1 MRHVVRLA
9 KRTATRITN
18 MTGLPGKIGFA
29 SPTLEKSLAKR
40 RRAGIELF
48 ATLGL
53 AISLV
58 VALTA
63 VSIGMASAH
72 APLMQILYR
81 S

>member
-1 MRHVVRLA
+1 
-9 KRTATRITN
+9 
-18 MTGLPGKIGFA
+18 MTGLSGKIGFA

-40 RRAGIELF
+40 QRAGIELF

>member
-1 MRHVVRLA
+1 
-9 KRTATRITN
+9 
-18 MTGLPGKIGFA
+18 MTVLKGKVGFA
-29 SPTLEKSLAKR
+29 SPVADKANAKR
-40 RRAGIELF
+40 QRAGVELF

-53 AISLV
+53 AISLA

>member
-1 MRHVVRLA
+1 MTTKDNEHDWAPGEDRLCF
-9 KRTATRITN
+9 
-18 MTGLPGKIGFA
+18 PHFGKIIGQA
-29 SPTLEKSLAKR
+29 AAR
-40 RRAGIELF
+40 RHELF